1 MNTSYVLGTTN
12 PLTEAMKFL
21 TCEED
26 GYVLSSNIEG
36 AIVYETELDAKAH
49 LYELQDL
56 GTNTT
61 LSHYDIQS
69 LEICAKYNKEE

>member
-12 PLTEAMKFL
+12 PLTETMKFL
-21 TCEED
+21 KCEKD
-26 GYVLSSNIEG
+26 SYSLSSNIEA

-49 LYELQDL
+49 LYELQDI
-56 GTNTT
+56 GTPG
-61 LSHYDIQS
+61 LSQYDFQS